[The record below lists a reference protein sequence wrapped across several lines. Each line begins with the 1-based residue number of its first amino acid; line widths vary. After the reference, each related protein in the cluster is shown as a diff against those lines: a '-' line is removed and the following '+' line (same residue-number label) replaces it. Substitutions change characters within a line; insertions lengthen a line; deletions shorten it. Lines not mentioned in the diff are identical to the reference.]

1 MAEYIPSDKRYE
13 TMKYRRSGESGMQLP
28 VVSLGLWH
36 NFGSINDYDVYSKTA
51 FTAFDNGV
59 IHFDLANN
67 YGPVFGSAETNFGKI
82 LRNGLGAY
90 RDELII
96 STKAGYN
103 MWKGPYGEWGS
114 RKHLI
119 ASLDQSLKRMGIEYV
134 DIFYSH
140 RYDPATPL
148 EETMG
153 ALSDMVRQGKAIYA
167 GLSNYSGEVLEK
179 ALAILKANG
188 TPCILEQSKY
198 SMLFRNVETDTLP
211 VLEREK
217 VGMIAFSPL
226 AQGLLTDRYFNG
238 IPADSRMSRGIFL
251 KPEMLTEQMMAK
263 LTALNGMA
271 ERRGQTLSAMALGW
285 VLRDE
290 RVTSV
295 LIGASSP
302 EQLKQNL
309 KAVDTPAFDAE
320 ELKEI
325 DKILGVA

>member
-263 LTALNGMA
+263 LTALNGIA
-271 ERRGQTLSAMALGW
+271 KRRGQTLSAMALGW

-325 DKILGVA
+325 DKILGGA

>member
-1 MAEYIPSDKRYE
+1 MAEYTPSDNRYQN
-13 TMKYRRSGESGMQLP
+13 MQYARSGHSGLQLP
-28 VVSLGLWH
+28 RVSLGLWH
-36 NFGSINDYDVYSKTA
+36 NFGSVDNYDVYSKTA

-67 YGPVFGSAETNFGKI
+67 YGPVPGSAESNFGKI
-82 LRNGLGAY
+82 LRSGLGRY

-96 STKAGYN
+96 ATKAGYR
-103 MWKGPYGEWGS
+103 MWDGPYGEGGS
-114 RKHLI
+114 RKYLM
-119 ASLDQSLKRMGIEYV
+119 ASLDQSLSRMGLDYV

-140 RYDPATPL
+140 RYDPETSL
-148 EETMG
+148 EETMN
-153 ALSDMVRQGKAIYA
+153 ALSDIVRQGKAIYA

-198 SMLFRNVETDTLP
+198 SMLMRGVEDNVLP
-211 VLEREK
+211 ILGREK

-238 IPADSRMSRGIFL
+238 IPSDSRMARGVFL
-251 KPEMLTEQMMAK
+251 KSEALTEQMKSK
-263 LTALNGMA
+263 LLALNDVA
-271 ERRGQTLSAMALGW
+271 RRRGQSLSEMALGW

-302 EQLKQNL
+302 EQLLKNL
-309 KAVDTPAFDAE
+309 KAIDTPPFDTE
-320 ELKEI
+320 ELAEI
-325 DKILGVA
+325 DKILAE

>member
-1 MAEYIPSDKRYE
+1 MAEYTPSDNRYQN
-13 TMKYRRSGESGMQLP
+13 MQYARSGHSGLQLP
-28 VVSLGLWH
+28 RVSLGLWH
-36 NFGSINDYDVYSKTA
+36 NFGSVDNYDVYSKTA

-67 YGPVFGSAETNFGKI
+67 YGPVPGSAESNFGKI
-82 LRNGLGAY
+82 LRSGLGRY

-96 STKAGYN
+96 ATKAGYR
-103 MWKGPYGEWGS
+103 MWDGPYGEGGS
-114 RKHLI
+114 RKYLM
-119 ASLDQSLKRMGIEYV
+119 ASLDQSLSRMGLDYV

-140 RYDPATPL
+140 RYDPETSL
-148 EETMG
+148 EETMN
-153 ALSDMVRQGKAIYA
+153 ALSDIVRQGKAIYA

-198 SMLFRNVETDTLP
+198 SMLMRGVEDNVLP
-211 VLEREK
+211 ILGREK

-238 IPADSRMSRGIFL
+238 IPSDSRMARGVFL
-251 KPEMLTEQMMAK
+251 KSEALTEQMKSK
-263 LTALNGMA
+263 LLALNDVA
-271 ERRGQTLSAMALGW
+271 RRRGQSLSEMALGW

-302 EQLKQNL
+302 EQLLKNL
-309 KAVDTPAFDAE
+309 KAIDTPQFDAE
-320 ELKEI
+320 ELAEI
-325 DKILGVA
+325 DKILAE

>member
-1 MAEYIPSDKRYE
+1 MAEYTPSDNRYQN
-13 TMKYRRSGESGMQLP
+13 MQYARSGHSGLQLP
-28 VVSLGLWH
+28 RVSLGLWH
-36 NFGSINDYDVYSKTA
+36 NFGSVDNYDVYSKTA

-67 YGPVFGSAETNFGKI
+67 YGPVPGSAESNFGKI
-82 LRNGLGAY
+82 LRNGLGRY

-96 STKAGYN
+96 ATKAGYR
-103 MWKGPYGEWGS
+103 MWDGPYGEGGS
-114 RKHLI
+114 RKYLM
-119 ASLDQSLKRMGIEYV
+119 ASLDQSLSRMGLDYV

-140 RYDPATPL
+140 RYDPETSL
-148 EETMG
+148 EETMN
-153 ALSDMVRQGKAIYA
+153 ALSDIVRQGKAIYA

-198 SMLFRNVETDTLP
+198 SMLMRGVEDNVLP
-211 VLEREK
+211 ILGREK

-238 IPADSRMSRGIFL
+238 IPSDSRMARGVFL
-251 KPEMLTEQMMAK
+251 KSEALTEQMKSK
-263 LTALNGMA
+263 LLALNDVA
-271 ERRGQTLSAMALGW
+271 RRRGQSLSEMALCW

-302 EQLKQNL
+302 EQLLKNL
-309 KAVDTPAFDAE
+309 KAIDTPPFDTE
-320 ELKEI
+320 ELAEI
-325 DKILGVA
+325 DKILAE

>member
-1 MAEYIPSDKRYE
+1 MAEYTPSDNRYQN
-13 TMKYRRSGESGMQLP
+13 MQYARSGHSGLQLP
-28 VVSLGLWH
+28 RVSLGLWH
-36 NFGSINDYDVYSKTA
+36 NFGSVDNYDVYSKTA
-51 FTAFDNGV
+51 FTAFDHGV

-67 YGPVFGSAETNFGKI
+67 YGPVPGSAESNFGKI
-82 LRNGLGAY
+82 LRSGLGRY

-96 STKAGYN
+96 ATKAGYR
-103 MWKGPYGEWGS
+103 MWDGPYGEGGS
-114 RKHLI
+114 RKYLM
-119 ASLDQSLKRMGIEYV
+119 ASLDQSLSRMGLDYV

-140 RYDPATPL
+140 RYDPETSL
-148 EETMG
+148 EETMNT
-153 ALSDMVRQGKAIYA
+153 LSDIVRQGKAIYA

-198 SMLFRNVETDTLP
+198 SMLMRGVEDNVLP
-211 VLEREK
+211 ILGREK

-238 IPADSRMSRGIFL
+238 IPSDSRMARGVFL
-251 KPEMLTEQMMAK
+251 KSEALTEQMKSK
-263 LTALNGMA
+263 LLALNDVA
-271 ERRGQTLSAMALGW
+271 RRRGQSLSEMALGW

-302 EQLKQNL
+302 EQLLKNL
-309 KAVDTPAFDAE
+309 KAIDTPPFDTE
-320 ELKEI
+320 ELAEI
-325 DKILGVA
+325 DKILAE

>member
-263 LTALNGMA
+263 LTALNGIA

-325 DKILGVA
+325 DKILGGA

>member
-1 MAEYIPSDKRYE
+1 MAEYISSDKRYE

-211 VLEREK
+211 VLEKEK

-263 LTALNGMA
+263 LTALNGIA

-325 DKILGVA
+325 DKILGGA

>member
-198 SMLFRNVETDTLP
+198 SMLFRNVETDALP

-263 LTALNGMA
+263 LTALNGIA

-325 DKILGVA
+325 DKILGGA